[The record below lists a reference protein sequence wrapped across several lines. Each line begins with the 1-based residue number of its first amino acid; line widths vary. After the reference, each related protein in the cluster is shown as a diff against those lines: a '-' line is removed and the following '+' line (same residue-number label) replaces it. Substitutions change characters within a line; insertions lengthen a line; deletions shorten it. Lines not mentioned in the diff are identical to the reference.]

1 MNGMAREQR
10 LAEIF
15 VELADSL
22 IDDFDVIDLLQRLSA
37 RCVELLDVEAAGIML
52 ADGQGELQVVAAS
65 DERTHLLELFALQHD
80 QGPCVECFRTREP
93 RTDIDLTDTAATANW
108 PAFAARARETGYL
121 VTHALPLR
129 LRQRIVGALNL
140 FQSRPGTLVE
150 DDTTLAQ
157 AMADV
162 ATVAILQQRT
172 LERAHVE
179 NSQLQTVLTS
189 RVLIE
194 QVKGVLAERWGS
206 TVDQAFTQFRAYAQQ
221 ERLDLAELARQI
233 VDGSRDTT
241 AIPPPGSPVRDPGP
255 SQ

>member
-1 MNGMAREQR
+1 MIGMAREQR

-37 RCVELLDVEAAGIML
+37 RCVELLDVQAAGIML
-52 ADGQGELQVVAAS
+52 ADGQGALQVVAAS

-80 QGPCVECFRTREP
+80 QGPCVECFRTRQP
-93 RTDIDLTDTAATANW
+93 RTNIDLTDTAATADW
-108 PAFAARARETGYL
+108 PGFAARARDTGY
-121 VTHALPLR
+121 VATHALPLR

-140 FQSRPGTLVE
+140 FQSAPGTLGEE
-150 DDTTLAQ
+150 DVTLAQ

-172 LERAHVE
+172 LEQAHVE

-194 QVKGVLAERWGS
+194 QVKGMLAERWGT
-206 TVDQAFTQFRAYAQQ
+206 TVDQAFVVFRDHAREQG
-221 ERLDLAELARQI
+221 LGLAELARQI
-233 VDGSRDTT
+233 VDGRQDAA
-241 AIPPPGSPVRDPGP
+241 AIPPPGTPRRDAMP
-255 SQ
+255 